1 MATDNL
7 NFTLL
12 IPERDTFTDQDG
24 AVYEFRSRMDF
35 SMEHLALANKL
46 QRALSG
52 ALDRLAEVPEDE
64 SSASVFERTVNEV
77 IGMALPDLPEMR
89 RKEMTLGQKT
99 KIVEWWNGRNAS
111 PFTDGKQTEIA
122 ETMPG
127 KVVVS
132 QPV

>member
-77 IGMALPDLPEMR
+77 IGMALPDLPETR

-99 KIVEWWNGRNAS
+99 KIVEWWNKRNAS
-111 PFTDGKQTEIA
+111 PFTDGKQPEVAKAT
-122 ETMPG
+122 TG
-127 KVVVS
+127 KAVAS